1 MHALLP
7 VEHQRR
13 LMEFA
18 TFPYLTAILL
28 SCVIG
33 LLAILFIPDENP
45 QAVKWVSAVFS
56 GLTLL
61 FSVIIFLAYDK
72 TSGGLQFVEKIAWV
86 PSMGIQYFNAVDGF
100 SLPMLLLTGIVFF
113 TGVLTMWE
121 LKNRVKEFFAFYFL
135 LVTGVFGLFMSL
147 DLFFIFIWYDVS
159 LFPMYPLIAVWGST
173 RKEYGAMKLTLY
185 LLAGSALILP
195 AIIFLHVQA
204 GAATYDITTLMQ
216 PGTFSASDQKLAFF
230 LLYIGFG
237 ILAAVWPFHTWSPVG
252 HVAAPTAVSMVH
264 AGVLMKIGAFGV
276 LRIGMF
282 LCPEGWKFWAPLMA
296 TVAVIGIVYG
306 AFVALSQTDLKFV
319 VGYSS
324 VSHMGIVGLGLATLT
339 VDGLSGAVFQMFAH
353 GIMTALFFSAIGY
366 IYERTHTR
374 MIPELGGLS
383 RIMPVASGY
392 FILAALTSIGVP
404 CLASF
409 WGELMVFISAFQVY
423 PVAGVFAVGG
433 LVISALFILRVV
445 QKAFYGPL
453 NEKFAHLSDVSF
465 GLGLPR
471 MILVAVIVLFGL
483 FPRILFD
490 VIDTAA
496 VPFIRGLP

>member
-1 MHALLP
+1 
-7 VEHQRR
+7 
-13 LMEFA
+13 MEFSG
-18 TFPYLTAILL
+18 FPYLTAILL
-28 SCVIG
+28 SCIIG
-33 LLAILFIPDENP
+33 LLVILFVPAEN
-45 QAVKWVSAVFS
+45 QRAVKRVSAVFS
-56 GLTLL
+56 GLALV
-61 FSVIIFLAYDK
+61 FSVVVFILYD
-72 TSGGLQFVEKIAWV
+72 TSRGGLQFIERAAWV

-100 SLPMLLLTGIVFF
+100 NLPMVLLTGIVFF

-121 LKNRVKEFFAFYFL
+121 LETRVKEFYAFYFL

-159 LFPMYPLIAVWGST
+159 LFPMYPLISIWGST

-195 AIIFLHVQA
+195 AIIFLHVKA
-204 GAATYDITTLMQ
+204 GGTTYDITALMRS
-216 PGTFSASDQKLAFF
+216 GTFSAADQKFIF
-230 LLYIGFG
+230 LLLYLGFG

-276 LRIGMF
+276 LRVGIF

-306 AFVALSQTDLKFV
+306 ALVALSQTDLKFV

-324 VSHMGIVGLGLATLT
+324 VSHMGVVGLGLATLT
-339 VDGLSGAVFQMFAH
+339 VDGLNGAVFQMFAH

-366 IYERTHTR
+366 IYDRTHTK

-392 FILAALTSIGVP
+392 FILAALTAIGVP

-409 WGELMVFISAFQVY
+409 WGELMVFIAAFKVY
-423 PVAGVFAVGG
+423 PVGGAFAVGG
-433 LVISALFILRVV
+433 LVLSALFMLRVV
-445 QKAFYGPL
+445 QRTFYGPR

-465 GLGLPR
+465 GRGIPR
-471 MILVAVIVLFGL
+471 MILAAVIVLFGL
-483 FPRILFD
+483 LPSILFE
-490 VIDTAA
+490 VIDTASVA
-496 VPFIRGLP
+496 FIRGLP

>member
-1 MHALLP
+1 
-7 VEHQRR
+7 
-13 LMEFA
+13 MEFSI
-18 TFPYLTAILL
+18 FPYLTAILL

-33 LLAILFIPDENP
+33 LLTILLLPDESR
-45 QAVKWVSAVFS
+45 QAVKWVGAGFS

-61 FSVIIFLAYDK
+61 FSIIIFLTYDK
-72 TSGGLQFVEKIAWV
+72 TQGGLQFVEKADWV

-121 LKNRVKEFFAFYFL
+121 LQNRVKEFFAFYFL

-159 LFPMYPLIAVWGST
+159 LFPMYPLIAIWGST

-195 AIIFLHVQA
+195 AIIFLHVKA
-204 GAATYDITTLMQ
+204 GGTTYDITSLMR

-276 LRIGMF
+276 LRVGMF

-306 AFVALSQTDLKFV
+306 ALVALSQTDLKFV

-366 IYERTHTR
+366 IYERTHTK

-392 FILAALTSIGVP
+392 FILAALTAIGVP

-409 WGELMVFISAFQVY
+409 WGELMVFISAFHVY
-423 PVAGVFAVGG
+423 PVGGVFAVGG
-433 LVISALFILRVV
+433 LVLSALFMLRVV
-445 QKAFYGPL
+445 QKAFYGPK

-465 GLGLPR
+465 GLGVPR

-490 VIDTAA
+490 VIDTAS